1 MKKYKVSWSKT
12 YYASGEV
19 EVEATS
25 KMDAELKVEEKI
37 GDYEGSMQYNP
48 DEDYIDA
55 VEVKSVTTQM
65 CEDVLDK
72 ARELGA
78 LSYPRDFDGAHH
90 VKVEARKDLPYDA
103 MGDHSQVEPSNK
115 EQERLDKFNKD
126 NPTDNLQDLM

>member
-1 MKKYKVSWSKT
+1 MKKYKVSWGKT

-25 KMDAELKVEEKI
+25 RMDAELKVEENI
-37 GDYEGSMQYNP
+37 GNYEGSMQYDPN
-48 DEDYIDA
+48 ENYIEA
-55 VEVKSVTTQM
+55 EEIKSITTQM

-90 VKVEARKDLPYDA
+90 VVESRKDLPHDA
-103 MGDHSQVEPSNK
+103 MGDYSNIESNK
-115 EQERLDKFNKD
+115 AQERLDKFNKD
-126 NPTDNLQDLM
+126 NPVDNLQDLM

>member
-1 MKKYKVSWSKT
+1 MKKYKVTWSKT

-25 KMDAELKVEEKI
+25 KMDAELKEEEKI

-48 DEDYIDA
+48 YEDYVDA
-55 VEVKSVTTQM
+55 VEVKSITTQM
-65 CEDVLDK
+65 CEDVLGK

-90 VKVEARKDLPYDA
+90 V
-103 MGDHSQVEPSNK
+103 NK
-115 EQERLDKFNKD
+115 GQERLDKFNKD

>member
-25 KMDAELKVEEKI
+25 RMDAELKVEEKI

-48 DEDYIDA
+48 DEDY
-55 VEVKSVTTQM
+55 VEVVEEVKSITTQM

-72 ARELGA
+72 ARELGT

-90 VKVEARKDLPYDA
+90 V
-103 MGDHSQVEPSNK
+103 NK
-115 EQERLDKFNKD
+115 EQE
-126 NPTDNLQDLM
+126 

>member
-1 MKKYKVSWSKT
+1 MSKYKVTWSKT

-25 KMDAELKVEEKI
+25 RMDAELKVEENI

-48 DEDYIDA
+48 DEDYVDA
-55 VEVKSVTTQM
+55 VEVKSITTQM

-90 VKVEARKDLPYDA
+90 V
-103 MGDHSQVEPSNK
+103 NK
-115 EQERLDKFNKD
+115 AQERLDKFNKD
-126 NPTDNLQDLM
+126 NPVDNLQDLM